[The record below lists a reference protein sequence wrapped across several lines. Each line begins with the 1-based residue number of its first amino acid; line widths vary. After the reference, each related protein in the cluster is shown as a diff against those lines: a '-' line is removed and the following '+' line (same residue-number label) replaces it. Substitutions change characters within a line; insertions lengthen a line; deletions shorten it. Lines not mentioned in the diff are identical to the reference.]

1 MRMDRR
7 AGLLALALLEITYTG
22 SYTDELVT
30 MDGAS
35 YRLLTL
41 TSSGTLTASR
51 SVAAEVWLCGGGG
64 CGGSRKGTPDRMVGG
79 AGGYAASTN
88 ASFKNLTVVVGAGLS
103 GNSST
108 VQYGAGGQTSIS
120 GDISLT
126 ANGGNSGDGSAKNA
140 GDYGNGGTG
149 GGGGGD
155 ATAVGSGDGMA
166 KTPFGS
172 SYFSYPYCDGGGGGA
187 YYYSGTSYYAGGAGG
202 TNGSD
207 GGGRGA
213 KTGSSLG
220 GAGGGHYGGKGG
232 DGRTSGRD
240 GAAGSGYGSGGGG
253 AGYRTSYNTG
263 TPGNGYQGVCFIR
276 IPV

>member
-7 AGLLALALLEITYTG
+7 AGLLALVPLEIAYTG

-51 SVAAEVWLCGGGG
+51 PVAAEVWLCGGGG
-64 CGGSRKGTPDRMVGG
+64 CGGSRNGTPSTQMGG
-79 AGGYAASTN
+79 AGGYAASTS

-103 GNSST
+103 GNSGT

-126 ANGGNSGDGSAKNA
+126 ANGGNSGDGSAKSV
-140 GDYGNGGTG
+140 GDIGNGGTG

-155 ATAVGSGDGMA
+155 NDDVGSGDGIA

-172 SYFSYPYCDGGGGGA
+172 NYFAYPYCDGGGGGSNFA
-187 YYYSGTSYYAGGAGG
+187 ALGSSHSGGAGG
-202 TNGSD
+202 TNGGN
-207 GGGRGA
+207 GGVRTNSGTA
-213 KTGSSLG
+213 G
-220 GAGGGHYGGKGG
+220 GAGGGHYGGAGG
-232 DGRTSGRD
+232 AGTSKASERN
-240 GAAGSGYGSGGGG
+240 GANATGYGSGGGG
-253 AGYRTSYNTG
+253 CGYRSSRGNA
-263 TPGNGYQGVCFIR
+263 GNGYQGVCFIR
-276 IPV
+276 IPA